1 MVAGKNTFSR
11 FIANIAIIAIA
22 LSVTV
27 MIVSTAIISGFTFEI
42 KEKIF
47 GFWGQITVFHSGD
60 GNGSEE
66 IPIDKT
72 LPIFKDIKNLPELE
86 SINPYATKA
95 IILKTRDD
103 MEGMML
109 KGIDESY
116 NWNFL
121 KTHLVEG
128 SLPKIINGEMS
139 RDILIS
145 STTARRLKLNRG
157 QAVLVYFMK
166 KGSNLPIGKRF
177 NVSGIYNTGLDEYD
191 QKFILGDISLIQK
204 VNKWE
209 SNQVGGFEIKL
220 KDFNKMEIIEDK
232 IYRTMLDQTLSS
244 STIKSQL
251 PNIFEW
257 LELQKMNEII
267 ILILMIIVA
276 TLNMVT
282 ALLILILDRTQM
294 IGILKAM
301 GAKTQMIQSIFLYKA
316 AYIILNGLFWGNLIG
331 MGICLIQKKFGII
344 TLPEK
349 EYYLNVAPI
358 KLEILPILGINLGT
372 LIICLSVL
380 LIPSYFVSKINPVKA
395 IRFN

>member
-11 FIANIAIIAIA
+11 FIANIAIIAIT
-22 LSVTV
+22 LSVSV
-27 MIVSTAIISGFTFEI
+27 MIVSTAIINGFTFEI
-42 KEKIF
+42 QEKIF

-60 GNGSEE
+60 GNASEE
-66 IPIDKT
+66 IPVEKT
-72 LPIFKDIKNLPELE
+72 LPIFSQIKKMPELE
-86 SINPYATKA
+86 SINPYATKPV
-95 IILKTRDD
+95 ILKTRDE

-109 KGIDESY
+109 KGVDENY

-121 KTHLVEG
+121 KKHLVVG
-128 SLPKIINGEMS
+128 NIPKIEDGAIS
-139 RDILIS
+139 REILIS
-145 STTARRLKLNRG
+145 STTANRLKLKVE

-166 KGSNLPIGKRF
+166 KGSNLPIGKKF
-177 NVSGIYNTGLDEYD
+177 TVSGIYNTGLDEYD
-191 QKFILGDISLIQK
+191 QKFIIADIGLVQK

-209 SNQVGGFEIKL
+209 QNQVGGFELKL
-220 KDFNKMEIIEDK
+220 KDFNKMDIIEDK

-257 LELQKMNEII
+257 LDLQKMNEFI

-282 ALLILILDRTQM
+282 ALLILILDRTKM
-294 IGILKAM
+294 VGILKAV
-301 GAKTQMIQSIFLYKA
+301 GAKTRTIQSIFLYKA

-331 MGICLIQKKFGII
+331 LTICFLQKKYSII

-358 KLEILPILGINLGT
+358 KIELLPILGINIGT
-372 LIICLSVL
+372 FTICLLVL
-380 LIPSYFVSKINPVKA
+380 LIPSLFVSKINPVKT